1 MCRFQVRRRQKAH
14 RALCKKAPAHPQ
26 RGRQGRDGS
35 PPKNRAASFWG
46 SFYSLSHGVGLNNPS
61 VLPSASHLPL
71 HRGGYIAGFPKRFF
85 EEKEFLG
92 ERARKR
98 FLDKAPVGLCP
109 LSSLETA
116 HGACRFLTERGFY
129 RARTAG
135 VISVA
140 FAVRRMPAK
149 GAVNGV
155 PKKDLRS
162 KDFLGKGGTDVISVA
177 FAVRRMPAK
186 GVVFRR
192 GAADRPRTDTPF
204 GTGS

>member
-1 MCRFQVRRRQKAH
+1 MPAGPAPTMMVSYFILFPPRCEKSAAVVFCCSRNSRTGGRWVVTRSDMTLGFTTLPPRFAW
-14 RALCKKAPAHPQ
+14 HP
-26 RGRQGRDGS
+26 
-35 PPKNRAASFWG
+35 
-46 SFYSLSHGVGLNNPS
+46 
-61 VLPSASHLPL
+61 PL
-71 HRGGYIAGFPKRFF
+71 HREGYIAGFPKRFF